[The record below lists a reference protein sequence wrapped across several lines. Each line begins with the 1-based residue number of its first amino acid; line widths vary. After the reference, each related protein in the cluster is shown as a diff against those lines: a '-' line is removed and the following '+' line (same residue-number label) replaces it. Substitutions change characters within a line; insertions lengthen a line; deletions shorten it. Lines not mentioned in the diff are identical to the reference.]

1 MPQLQLPIF
10 IEGVTQI
17 TSNLGYAKKDG
28 QIIYFNGTLP
38 VFTHEENDLGSF
50 KMILSQLYINGSA
63 SQPQLAKA
71 FSINT
76 QAIKRWVKKYR
87 NEGIEAFFTER
98 RGRPPLKKNRSGS
111 GECHPPRL
119 QL

>member
-17 TSNLGYAKKDG
+17 SANLGYSKKDG

-38 VFTHEENDLGSF
+38 VFTHQESDLGSF

-71 FSINT
+71 FAIQT

-87 NEGIEAFFTER
+87 DEGIEAFFTEK
-98 RGRPPLKKNRSGS
+98 RGRPSKKNSHRSDES
-111 GECHPPRL
+111 RH
-119 QL
+119 

>member
-10 IEGVTQI
+10 IEGVSQI
-17 TSNLGYAKKDG
+17 TLELGYSKKDG
-28 QIIYFNGTLP
+28 QIIYYNGTLP
-38 VFTHEENDLGSF
+38 IFTHQESDLGSF

-63 SQPQLAKA
+63 SQPQLAEA

-76 QAIKRWVKKYR
+76 QAVKRWVKKYR
-87 NEGIEAFFTER
+87 DEGIEAFFTER
-98 RGRPPLKKNRSGS
+98 RGRPPLKKNGSDS
-111 GECHPPRL
+111 GEYHPPRH